1 MILKLAPLSASE
13 LQVLLDA
20 LRLANAN
27 KKIPNSEIVSF
38 EKRVLKYM
46 AATRRNRIGFQDQ
59 KKWEDEKKRGPA
71 AVRNSWAAAGGYAV
85 LVISQGRNRLG
96 AFWPIPPISLPSK
109 NPFVLVNSRLDFFNW
124 LFARAVANSQWLLFV
139 KCQLCGKVNLRRRAR
154 VESLYCT
161 EKCQRDAGMEK
172 LLAGKA
178 ETDLEK

>member
-1 MILKLAPLSASE
+1 
-13 LQVLLDA
+13 VWDDA
-20 LRLANAN
+20 
-27 KKIPNSEIVSF
+27 
-38 EKRVLKYM
+38 EKM
-46 AATRRNRIGFQDQ
+46 GAT
-59 KKWEDEKKRGPA
+59 
-71 AVRNSWAAAGGYAV
+71 AVRNSWAGAGGYAV

-96 AFWPIPPISLPSK
+96 AFWPIPPMSLPCK